1 MIEPATPGKET
12 IRITLPPRRPT
23 ETTSGNGDSGRIN
36 SSIRPVNDIVASPV
50 VARSV
55 AEPLSIGADGARP
68 DTETSRIS
76 VLPTPAKASARI
88 PALVRNTVGN
98 RAVID
103 GVPKPLCWTLVGVSA
118 GVLLVEIWNYI
129 S

>member
-12 IRITLPPRRPT
+12 IIRITLPPRRPT

-36 SSIRPVNDIVASPV
+36 SSIRPVNDVASPV